1 MTRAQTSTPPPG
13 WKADG
18 EMRAALHGSAGTA
31 VRALRRSRAAIGSVQ
46 LAPLALHGFAES
58 ASYTPSLSPASVPLM
73 DRSSRTQTRGLATGP
88 TDVGSAVVVV
98 PFDKRSAVAGGTATA
113 SREAA
118 ELRAGEIASLVK
130 AAGWKVAACVLA
142 PRDDPGAER
151 GADGKRR
158 KAAGRRSARGGL
170 PVGRGK
176 LSEVANAVLATGAR
190 VVVIDGEL
198 GPAQAR
204 AVRRQIKADA
214 RLLLRQAGSD
224 GALPALEDR
233 SGDVIATVHGWDAGG
248 ASAAEAVVEALSVT
262 DRHGVILD
270 IFARRARTREARLQ
284 VELAAL
290 ERQKA
295 YLRGGGGAEMPS
307 GGGGSGGGGD
317 GEQGNHSLEQQR
329 AAGGG
334 FGFIGGSGER
344 RIELDRRRLAARADA
359 VRASLSEIERTRRVT
374 RGQTPGSVS
383 DASDPASAA
392 SQPVVVALAGY
403 TNAGKSHLA
412 RALTGDDAAFAP
424 KDELFAT
431 LGSTRRRLL
440 LPSGVECR
448 IVDTVGFV
456 EGLPHSLVASFRATL
471 ADVAE
476 ADVILHVRDPTHPR
490 CAQQAQAVRSTIAR
504 VLKPWGATAADPF
517 GGKPVIEVWTKA
529 DRLPPG
535 TALEALLAGQEAP
548 EPRKRAFPAA
558 VAAAAGK
565 SNEKDADE
573 AVEEEGSAWED
584 EHGTGWVDAREA
596 EEEYAP
602 TAGPGSDDDGPGTAV
617 GRPEVQPVAPVLTS
631 AVRGDGLGELLNA
644 VDGVVRQQR
653 GLRTIA
659 VALDPSTRPEDAL
672 VQDWL
677 FQRRAG
683 VRVVDTAPV
692 IPTDDSP
699 ASALVVRAIMTP
711 DAVARFRA
719 DHPEHAALAS
729 MD

>member
-1 MTRAQTSTPPPG
+1 
-13 WKADG
+13 
-18 EMRAALHGSAGTA
+18 MRAALHGPAAAA
-31 VRALRRSRAAIGSVQ
+31 VRALRRCRAAIGSVQ
-46 LAPLALHGFAES
+46 QAPAVTRGFASGLHCAPAPGRARLALTSGSCGAQ
-58 ASYTPSLSPASVPLM
+58 A
-73 DRSSRTQTRGLATGP
+73 RGLATGP
-88 TDVGSAVVVV
+88 AEAGSAVVVV
-98 PFDKRSAVAGGTATA
+98 PFDKRSSVAGGTATA

-118 ELRAGEIASLVK
+118 ELRAEEIASLVK
-130 AAGWKVAACVLA
+130 AAGWRVAACVLA

-190 VVVIDGEL
+190 VVVVDGEL

-204 AVRRQIKADA
+204 AVRRHIKSDA
-214 RLLLRQAGSD
+214 RLLLRQAGPD

-233 SGDVIATVHGWDAGG
+233 DGDVVATVHGWDAGG
-248 ASAAEAVVEALSVT
+248 AGAAEATVDALSVT

-307 GGGGSGGGGD
+307 GGGGGD
-317 GEQGNHSLEQQR
+317 GSQGGHSLEQQR

-359 VRASLSEIERTRRVT
+359 VRASLAEIERTRRVT
-374 RGQTPGSVS
+374 RGQTPGSAA

-517 GGKPVIEVWTKA
+517 GGKPVIEVWTKV
-529 DRLPPG
+529 DRLPAG
-535 TALEALLAGQEAP
+535 TDVEALMAAAEAP
-548 EPRKRAFPAA
+548 EPRRRDRPAS
-558 VAAAAGK
+558 AAAAAARGP
-565 SNEKDADE
+565 DAAAAETALDE
-573 AVEEEGSAWED
+573 ATGWADDGAGAGWVDDGAGAGWAD
-584 EHGTGWVDAREA
+584 DGAGAGWVDAGEEA
-596 EEEYAP
+596 GVGAL
-602 TAGPGSDDDGPGTAV
+602 TSGPESDDDDDGLGAAA
-617 GRPEVQPVAPVLTS
+617 GRPEAQAVAPVLTS
-631 AVRGDGLGELLNA
+631 AVRGDGLGELMKA

-653 GLRTIA
+653 GLRTLS
-659 VALDPSTRPEDAL
+659 VALDPSSRPEDAL

-677 FQRRAG
+677 FQRRPG
-683 VRVVDTAPV
+683 VRVVDTAAV
-692 IPTDDSP
+692 VPTDASP
-699 ASALVVRAIMTP
+699 ASALVVRALMTP

-719 DHPEHAALAS
+719 DHPGHAALAS
-729 MD
+729 VD